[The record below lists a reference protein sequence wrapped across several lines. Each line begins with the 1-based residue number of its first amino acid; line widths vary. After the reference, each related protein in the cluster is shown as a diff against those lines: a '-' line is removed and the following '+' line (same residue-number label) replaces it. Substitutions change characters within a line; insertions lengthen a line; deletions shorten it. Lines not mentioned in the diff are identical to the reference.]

1 MRINKQIN
9 VAEERGQNRHTVIL
23 SFDFKDLKQPNG
35 KEVLQEIVLE
45 QLYIRMGKKILIPTF
60 HHAQKLI

>member
-9 VAEERGQNRHTVIL
+9 VAEERGQNRPTVIL

-35 KEVLQEIVLE
+35 KEGSSRNSAGTTV
-45 QLYIRMGKKILIPTF
+45 YPYGNKKS
-60 HHAQKLI
+60 